1 LKIKKLAMVKI
12 SDLKEGDVVHVLH
25 EGMEQLGIV
34 VEITREDNMACID
47 NGIQEFWYAPEDI
60 VPVPLTEHQLMNT
73 LGFEKEQNGG
83 DVKYKKGPFR
93 ILVHDPGNYT
103 NMEIWY
109 REDHRHFKHPIY
121 VHELQNHHLQMTK
134 VPLEAVAVG

>member
-1 LKIKKLAMVKI
+1 MVKI
-12 SDLKEGDVVHVLH
+12 SELKEGDIVKVMDTEIERVGTVL
-25 EGMEQLGIV
+25 ETDKE
-34 VEITREDNMACID
+34 EKMALID

-60 VPVPLTEHQLMNT
+60 IPVPLTDHHMLLT
-73 LGFEKEQNGG
+73 LGFDKEETSEGY
-83 DVKYKKGPFR
+83 KYKKGPFR